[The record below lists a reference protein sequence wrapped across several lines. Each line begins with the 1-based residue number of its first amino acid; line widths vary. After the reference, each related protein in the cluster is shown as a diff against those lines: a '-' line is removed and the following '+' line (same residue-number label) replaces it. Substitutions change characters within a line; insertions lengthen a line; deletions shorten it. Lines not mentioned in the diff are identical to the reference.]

1 MPTVTACTHCQAKY
15 TVPETAIGKQA
26 KCAKC
31 GQSFVV
37 APTTPGVGL
46 VKTGTPAAPPTAKPA
61 AAAKPASTAT
71 KPPAPSVPPA
81 ANSASTKPAAA
92 KSAAAAPAPAAKP
105 LTKPLTEAELMAAFQ
120 GEFQR
125 VRMPLGYR
133 LGIFLAA
140 IVMVG
145 LIVVYLA
152 LIALVAYGTYYHA
165 VNDTSLAAMGGT
177 GRGRLFMVLVYL
189 APIFTGMVIVF
200 FMFKPLLAR
209 PAQRERSRSLTRQ
222 SEPLL
227 FAFVDRICE
236 TVGAPHPKRID
247 VDCQVNASASFRRGL
262 WSMFGKDLVLT
273 IGLPLMGGLTVQ
285 EFGGVLAH
293 EFGHF
298 TQGVG
303 MRLTY
308 LVQRIS
314 MWFLRVVYQRDV
326 WDEHLATLAGEL
338 DIRIG
343 WVVMLAQ
350 LGVLIGRGVLW
361 VLMHIGFLVSG
372 ILLRQMEFDAD
383 QCEANFAGSASL
395 ARTMTKLQLLGAAS
409 QLAHAQAGEHLDE
422 KRLVEDFPGLIQFNT
437 RTLPP
442 ELVSAAEKAVAESK
456 TGWFDTHPSD
466 RERIAAAEKLA
477 RTGIFHLQRPAREL
491 MHDFTLQS
499 KATTWDMYLALFGPK
514 VPREALVPVADF
526 ARAAKSRWREA
537 DEPQRT
543 ENYRYE

>member
-1 MPTVTACTHCQAKY
+1 MT
-15 TVPETAIGKQA
+15 
-26 KCAKC
+26 
-31 GQSFVV
+31 
-37 APTTPGVGL
+37 TTP
-46 VKTGTPAAPPTAKPA
+46 KPAAPAKSSDKSPATAPQASKPPA
-61 AAAKPASTAT
+61 PAVNSTAAKPA
-71 KPPAPSVPPA
+71 VGR
-81 ANSASTKPAAA
+81 
-92 KSAAAAPAPAAKP
+92 
-105 LTKPLTEAELMAAFQ
+105 LTEAELWSAFR

-133 LGIFLAA
+133 LGILLAA
-140 IVMVG
+140 VVMVG

-152 LIALVAYGTYYHA
+152 LIGLVAYGTYYHA
-165 VNDTSLAAMGGT
+165 VNDTALAGMGGT
-177 GRGRLFMVLVYL
+177 GRGRLLMVLVYV
-189 APIFTGMVIVF
+189 APIFAGTVLVF
-200 FMFKPLLAR
+200 FMIKPLLAR
-209 PAQRERSRSLTRQ
+209 PAQRERSRSLTRE

-227 FAFVDRICE
+227 FAFVDRVCE
-236 TVGAPHPKRID
+236 TVGAPRPKRID

-273 IGLPLMGGLTVQ
+273 IGLPLMGGLTVE

-314 MWFLRVVYQRDV
+314 TWFLRVVYQRDV
-326 WDEHLATLAGEL
+326 WDEHLAVLAGEL

-350 LGVLIGRGVLW
+350 LGVWIGRSILW

-383 QCEANFAGSASL
+383 RCEANFAGSAAL
-395 ARTMTKLQLLGAAS
+395 VRTMRKLQILNAAS
-409 QLAHAQAGEHLDE
+409 QLAQVQAGEHLDE
-422 KRLVEDFPGLIQFNT
+422 KRLVEDFPGLIQLNA
-437 RTLPP
+437 RTIPA
-442 ELVSAAEKAVAESK
+442 ETVAAIDAEIAKSR

-477 RTGIFHLQRPAREL
+477 RQGIFHLDRPAHQL
-491 MHDFTLQS
+491 MHDFPLQS
-499 KATTWDMYLALFGPK
+499 KATTWDLYLVLFGPK
-514 VPREALVPVADF
+514 VPRSALVPVAEF
-526 ARAAKSRWREA
+526 ARAAKSRWRDPDEA
-537 DEPQRT
+537 KRPEH
-543 ENYRYE
+543 YRYQ